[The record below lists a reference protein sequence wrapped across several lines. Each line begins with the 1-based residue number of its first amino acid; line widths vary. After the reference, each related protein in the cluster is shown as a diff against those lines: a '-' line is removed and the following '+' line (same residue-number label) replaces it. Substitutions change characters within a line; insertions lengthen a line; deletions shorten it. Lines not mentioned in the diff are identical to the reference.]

1 MGITATFEPAT
12 TAPVV
17 TRARQRH
24 WLRWV
29 VLAAL
34 AAAVTT
40 ELPTVIA
47 SLTSAAAAAAQ
58 ASPAWLVAGLAAT
71 VASMVAFGAL
81 RQRTLAAANG
91 HVSLAE
97 ATSVSYA
104 AGAVHLTAPAGS
116 VFSTAYAFRT
126 LRERGLTPAAITFSL
141 AVSGVISALAL
152 AALALTGIVG
162 GSASWTVIV
171 PGLAGAIALGVV
183 AGWAVRH
190 PHAVARA
197 AERLLRTANRLLRRP
212 VDAGVLTL
220 RAAVDDL
227 AYVRPSVRDWL
238 VSALAAAANWGL
250 DLLCLWACAH
260 AVGISVTP
268 VALLGSYAL
277 AMAGAGASPL
287 PGGVGIVDGV
297 LLVGLTAA
305 GAPVGAALGAVLL
318 YRLLSN
324 GSVIAIGWTRI
335 LFTSKR
341 GTRASAG
348 TPQVV
353 TNVRP

>member
-1 MGITATFEPAT
+1 MTTTATLESAT
-12 TAPVV
+12 TAPAA
-17 TRARQRH
+17 TRAGRRH

-29 VLAAL
+29 VIVAI
-34 AAAVTT
+34 AAAVLTQLGT
-40 ELPTVIA
+40 IVS
-47 SLTSAAAAAAQ
+47 SLTSAAEAAAK
-58 ASPAWLVAGLAAT
+58 ASPVWLLAALAAT

-81 RQRTLAAANG
+81 RQRTLAAANAR
-91 HVSLAE
+91 VSLAE

-141 AVSGVISALAL
+141 AVSGVVSALAL
-152 AALALTGIVG
+152 AALALIGIVG
-162 GSASWTVIV
+162 GTESWTVIV
-171 PGLAGAIALGVV
+171 PGIAGAIALGLG
-183 AGWAVRH
+183 AAWAVRH
-190 PHAVARA
+190 PNVMARG
-197 AERLLRTANRLLRRP
+197 AERVLHPVNRLLRRP
-212 VDAGVLTL
+212 VDAGVLSL

-227 AYVRPSVRDWL
+227 AYVRPTARDWL
-238 VSALAAAANWGL
+238 VAAVAATANWTL

-260 AVGISVTP
+260 AIGITVSP

-305 GAPVGAALGAVLL
+305 GAPVSLALGAVLL
-318 YRLLSN
+318 YRLMSN
-324 GSVIAIGWTRI
+324 GSVVAIGWTTI
-335 LFTSKR
+335 LLTSRR
-341 GTRASAG
+341 GNHAPAA
-348 TPQVV
+348 
-353 TNVRP
+353 